1 MAVDVLELAAFYAS
15 PLGILVRR
23 HLRRRIRQIWPDLK
37 RRSLLGFGYA
47 TPYLRVFGEEPERTV
62 ALMPA
67 SQGVIAWP
75 EQGRSLVALTE
86 ETALPLADASFD
98 RILLVHA
105 LEHSEE
111 VRPLLRELWRV
122 LAPEGRLLLVVPH
135 RRSLWAASDA
145 TPFGHGQPFSGGQ
158 IARLLEGGLFDPGR
172 PQGALYF
179 PPFGARL
186 IARSPN
192 SWEGIG
198 ERLWPGLS
206 GVILIEAGKH
216 LYARPGLP
224 ARRGVLAGLPAQPP
238 AVAPSKITTATD
250 EIPPPRRRDWR
261 KSSVH

>member
-1 MAVDVLELAAFYAS
+1 MAIDVLELAAFYAS

-23 HLRRRIRQIWPDLK
+23 HIRRRIRHIWPDLK
-37 RRSLLGFGYA
+37 GRALLGFGYA
-47 TPYLRVFGEEPERTV
+47 TPYLRVFGEEPARMV

-67 SQGVIAWP
+67 AQGVLRWP
-75 EQGRSLVALTE
+75 EEGQGQVALTE
-86 ETALPLADASFD
+86 ETALPLPDASFD

-122 LAPEGRLLLVVPH
+122 LAPEGRLLAVVPH

-145 TPFGHGQPFSGGQ
+145 TPFGHGQPFSRVQ
-158 IARLLEGGLFDPGR
+158 ITRLLDNALFEPMK
-172 PQGALYF
+172 PQGALHF

-192 SWEGIG
+192 SWEGMG
-198 ERLWPGLS
+198 KMLWPGMS

-224 ARRGVLAGLPAQPP
+224 AKNRVLGAIPVPP
-238 AVAPSKITTATD
+238 AVAPATV
-250 EIPPPRRRDWR
+250 
-261 KSSVH
+261 KVTSGKA

>member
-1 MAVDVLELAAFYAS
+1 MAIDVLELSAFYGS
-15 PLGILVRR
+15 PLGLLVRR
-23 HLRRRIRQIWPDLK
+23 VLRRRIRGLWPDVK
-37 RRSLLGFGYA
+37 GRALLGFGYA
-47 TPYLRVFGEEPERTV
+47 TPYLRIFGDEPERAV

-67 SQGVIAWP
+67 AQGAVPWP
-75 EQGRSLVALTE
+75 EQGRSLTGVTE

-111 VRPLLRELWRV
+111 VRPMLREVWRV

-145 TPFGHGQPFSGGQ
+145 TPFGHGQPYSGGQ
-158 IARLLEGGLFDPGR
+158 IARLLDAALFEPGK

-179 PPFGARL
+179 PPMASRL

-192 SWEGIG
+192 SWEGAG
-198 ERLWPGLS
+198 KKLWPGLS
-206 GVILIEAGKH
+206 GVILIEATKH

-224 ARRGVLAGLPAQPP
+224 ARRGVLRGLPVRQP
-238 AVAPSKITTATD
+238 AGEPSKLNA
-250 EIPPPRRRDWR
+250 RLGA
-261 KSSVH
+261 